1 MMDVVDIGMQE
12 IHVGRVP
19 WDYYYQ
25 NEKEVEDMDTHS
37 LEDSSDD
44 DVEVVNTGTS
54 VKFFYSR
61 QSGGY
66 SYTIHSQMKAKW
78 KFKLDKQLIMFI
90 GKVFDLLSIDDS
102 IMDITFV

>member
-1 MMDVVDIGMQE
+1 MG
-12 IHVGRVP
+12 
-19 WDYYYQ
+19 
-25 NEKEVEDMDTHS
+25 DMDTHS

-44 DVEVVNTGTS
+44 DVEVVNTGTTS

-90 GKVFDLLSIDDS
+90 GKVFYLLSISDS
-102 IMDITFV
+102 ITDITLFTEHKRNGVIFRGTPFTTDLGETG